1 VTTFLLARHA
11 AHEWLGRGIPGRLPG
26 VGLSA
31 QGREQAQE
39 LAARLQPVAL
49 AAIYSSPQQRTRE
62 TAAAVAARRE
72 LPVQIEPGFD
82 EIDFGQWTGRS
93 FDELR
98 AQGQA
103 WTQWVQRRGSAQ
115 PPDGERFADVPMRAL
130 AALRRLARQ
139 HPDQH
144 VLVVSH
150 GDVLK
155 AIVATVLGMSLDH
168 LERFD
173 IAPVSVTVLAM
184 GEDWQQL
191 QLLNGQGTL
200 R

>member
-11 AHEWLGRGIPGRLPG
+11 AHEWLGRGFAGRLPG
-26 VGLSA
+26 VGLDA
-31 QGREQAQE
+31 QGREQAQA
-39 LAARLQPVAL
+39 LATRLQPIAL
-49 AAIYSSPQQRTRE
+49 AAIYSSPQQRTQE

-72 LPVQIEPGFD
+72 LPVRIEPGFD

-93 FDELR
+93 FDEVR
-98 AQGQA
+98 AEGQA
-103 WTQWVQRRGSAQ
+103 WTHWVERRGSAR
-115 PPDGERFADVPMRAL
+115 PPGGERFADVPVRAL

-184 GEDWQQL
+184 GDDWQQL
-191 QLLNGQGTL
+191 QLLNGQGTF